1 MAAFMQ
7 AWRNAFQKQ
16 LSTTVDVYGV
26 TLARFIFALPLALIY
41 ISCLYHFQPLTESV
55 HFNLRFAIY
64 VLIAALS
71 QIAATA
77 LMVQLFK
84 QKNYAIG
91 VGLAK
96 SEAVLAAI
104 IAVVFLSDHLSLLGW
119 FGVAVGGFAVF
130 LMSKGRDFSD
140 FSVQTLCIGIGSGL
154 CFAITS
160 LLVREASLELDNLP
174 FIHRAAWVLLMV
186 IATQCCLLLMYLG
199 IFRRA
204 TLWAM
209 WQRIGLTFRVSLCS
223 FLASLGWFSAM
234 SMQSVPI
241 VKTLGQV
248 EIIFSMLISAYF
260 FKEKLA
266 RAEHLGILLV
276 VIAAFLLQALASKC
290 FDEIWHPS
298 YFIAY
303 GGGSLIIFALA
314 FFLYRKYFQCRLTE
328 SGVLAMGASM
338 SNTGFIGT
346 AILTMLIGQ
355 HAAIYLSLTLIIENL
370 LIVALTLVIAEVGM
384 QQHQVTSQLL
394 KQTLYNVIKNPVILS
409 IVLGMLCVILNI
421 QLPFYVVQVL
431 EMLGKTASPI
441 ALFVIGASLVGM
453 SLKSLNMQSVILV
466 GFKIVL
472 MPLTIFVLFS
482 ILPNVSQEMLYAGT
496 LLAALPMPIVLGILG
511 QNYGLSDKALTALM
525 LSTIFGFIGISSLIA
540 LWW

>member
-1 MAAFMQ
+1 MTITWILFTLMAAFMQ

-41 ISCLYHFQPLTESV
+41 ISCLYHFQPVTESV

-104 IAVVFLSDHLSLLGW
+104 IAVLFLSDHLSLLGW

-186 IATQCCLLLMYLG
+186 IGTQCFLLLMYLG

-266 RAEHLGILLV
+266 RAEHLGIVLV
-276 VIAAFLLQALASKC
+276 VIAAL
-290 FDEIWHPS
+290 
-298 YFIAY
+298 
-303 GGGSLIIFALA
+303 
-314 FFLYRKYFQCRLTE
+314 
-328 SGVLAMGASM
+328 
-338 SNTGFIGT
+338 
-346 AILTMLIGQ
+346 
-355 HAAIYLSLTLIIENL
+355 
-370 LIVALTLVIAEVGM
+370 LVIWA
-384 QQHQVTSQLL
+384 
-394 KQTLYNVIKNPVILS
+394 
-409 IVLGMLCVILNI
+409 
-421 QLPFYVVQVL
+421 
-431 EMLGKTASPI
+431 
-441 ALFVIGASLVGM
+441 
-453 SLKSLNMQSVILV
+453 
-466 GFKIVL
+466 
-472 MPLTIFVLFS
+472 
-482 ILPNVSQEMLYAGT
+482 
-496 LLAALPMPIVLGILG
+496 
-511 QNYGLSDKALTALM
+511 
-525 LSTIFGFIGISSLIA
+525 
-540 LWW
+540 

>member
-41 ISCLYHFQPLTESV
+41 ISCLYHFQPVTDSV

-140 FSVQTLCIGIGSGL
+140 FSAQTLCIGIGSGL

-186 IATQCCLLLMYLG
+186 IGTQCFLLLMYLG

-234 SMQSVPI
+234 SIQSVPI

-266 RAEHLGILLV
+266 RAEHLGIVLV
-276 VIAAFLLQALASKC
+276 VIAAFLV
-290 FDEIWHPS
+290 IW
-298 YFIAY
+298 A
-303 GGGSLIIFALA
+303 
-314 FFLYRKYFQCRLTE
+314 
-328 SGVLAMGASM
+328 
-338 SNTGFIGT
+338 
-346 AILTMLIGQ
+346 
-355 HAAIYLSLTLIIENL
+355 
-370 LIVALTLVIAEVGM
+370 
-384 QQHQVTSQLL
+384 
-394 KQTLYNVIKNPVILS
+394 
-409 IVLGMLCVILNI
+409 
-421 QLPFYVVQVL
+421 
-431 EMLGKTASPI
+431 
-441 ALFVIGASLVGM
+441 
-453 SLKSLNMQSVILV
+453 
-466 GFKIVL
+466 
-472 MPLTIFVLFS
+472 
-482 ILPNVSQEMLYAGT
+482 
-496 LLAALPMPIVLGILG
+496 
-511 QNYGLSDKALTALM
+511 
-525 LSTIFGFIGISSLIA
+525 
-540 LWW
+540 

>member
-41 ISCLYHFQPLTESV
+41 ISCLYHFQPVTDSV

-91 VGLAK
+91 VGFAK

-104 IAVVFLSDHLSLLGW
+104 IAVVFLSDHLSLLGC

-130 LMSKGRDFSD
+130 LMSKGRGFSE

-186 IATQCCLLLMYLG
+186 IATQCFLLLMYLG

-266 RAEHLGILLV
+266 RAEHLGIVLV
-276 VIAAFLLQALASKC
+276 VIAAFLV
-290 FDEIWHPS
+290 IW
-298 YFIAY
+298 A
-303 GGGSLIIFALA
+303 
-314 FFLYRKYFQCRLTE
+314 
-328 SGVLAMGASM
+328 
-338 SNTGFIGT
+338 
-346 AILTMLIGQ
+346 
-355 HAAIYLSLTLIIENL
+355 
-370 LIVALTLVIAEVGM
+370 
-384 QQHQVTSQLL
+384 
-394 KQTLYNVIKNPVILS
+394 
-409 IVLGMLCVILNI
+409 
-421 QLPFYVVQVL
+421 
-431 EMLGKTASPI
+431 
-441 ALFVIGASLVGM
+441 
-453 SLKSLNMQSVILV
+453 
-466 GFKIVL
+466 
-472 MPLTIFVLFS
+472 
-482 ILPNVSQEMLYAGT
+482 
-496 LLAALPMPIVLGILG
+496 
-511 QNYGLSDKALTALM
+511 
-525 LSTIFGFIGISSLIA
+525 
-540 LWW
+540 

>member
-1 MAAFMQ
+1 MTITWILFTLMAAFMQ

-26 TLARFIFALPLALIY
+26 TLARFIFALPLALLY
-41 ISCLYHFQPLTESV
+41 ISCLYHFQPVTDSV

-186 IATQCCLLLMYLG
+186 IGTQCFLLLMYLG

-241 VKTLGQV
+241 VKTLGQI

-266 RAEHLGILLV
+266 RAEHLGIVLV
-276 VIAAFLLQALASKC
+276 VVAAFLV
-290 FDEIWHPS
+290 IW
-298 YFIAY
+298 A
-303 GGGSLIIFALA
+303 
-314 FFLYRKYFQCRLTE
+314 
-328 SGVLAMGASM
+328 
-338 SNTGFIGT
+338 
-346 AILTMLIGQ
+346 
-355 HAAIYLSLTLIIENL
+355 
-370 LIVALTLVIAEVGM
+370 
-384 QQHQVTSQLL
+384 
-394 KQTLYNVIKNPVILS
+394 
-409 IVLGMLCVILNI
+409 
-421 QLPFYVVQVL
+421 
-431 EMLGKTASPI
+431 
-441 ALFVIGASLVGM
+441 
-453 SLKSLNMQSVILV
+453 
-466 GFKIVL
+466 
-472 MPLTIFVLFS
+472 
-482 ILPNVSQEMLYAGT
+482 
-496 LLAALPMPIVLGILG
+496 
-511 QNYGLSDKALTALM
+511 
-525 LSTIFGFIGISSLIA
+525 
-540 LWW
+540 

>member
-41 ISCLYHFQPLTESV
+41 ISCLYHFQPVTESV

-104 IAVVFLSDHLSLLGW
+104 IAVLFLSDHLSLLGW

-186 IATQCCLLLMYLG
+186 IGTQCFLLLMYLG

-266 RAEHLGILLV
+266 RAEHLGIVLV
-276 VIAAFLLQALASKC
+276 VVAAFLV
-290 FDEIWHPS
+290 IW
-298 YFIAY
+298 A
-303 GGGSLIIFALA
+303 
-314 FFLYRKYFQCRLTE
+314 
-328 SGVLAMGASM
+328 
-338 SNTGFIGT
+338 
-346 AILTMLIGQ
+346 
-355 HAAIYLSLTLIIENL
+355 
-370 LIVALTLVIAEVGM
+370 
-384 QQHQVTSQLL
+384 
-394 KQTLYNVIKNPVILS
+394 
-409 IVLGMLCVILNI
+409 
-421 QLPFYVVQVL
+421 
-431 EMLGKTASPI
+431 
-441 ALFVIGASLVGM
+441 
-453 SLKSLNMQSVILV
+453 
-466 GFKIVL
+466 
-472 MPLTIFVLFS
+472 
-482 ILPNVSQEMLYAGT
+482 
-496 LLAALPMPIVLGILG
+496 
-511 QNYGLSDKALTALM
+511 
-525 LSTIFGFIGISSLIA
+525 
-540 LWW
+540 

>member
-1 MAAFMQ
+1 MTITWILFTLMAAFMQ

-26 TLARFIFALPLALIY
+26 TLARFIFALPLALLY
-41 ISCLYHFQPLTESV
+41 ISCLYHFQPVTDSV

-119 FGVAVGGFAVF
+119 FGVVVGGFAVF
-130 LMSKGRDFSD
+130 LMSKGREFSD
-140 FSVQTLCIGIGSGL
+140 FSIQTLCVGIGSGL

-160 LLVREASLELDNLP
+160 LLVREASLELTNLP

-186 IATQCCLLLMYLG
+186 IGTQCFLLLMYLG

-266 RAEHLGILLV
+266 RAEHLGIVLV
-276 VIAAFLLQALASKC
+276 VIAAFLV
-290 FDEIWHPS
+290 IW
-298 YFIAY
+298 A
-303 GGGSLIIFALA
+303 
-314 FFLYRKYFQCRLTE
+314 
-328 SGVLAMGASM
+328 
-338 SNTGFIGT
+338 
-346 AILTMLIGQ
+346 
-355 HAAIYLSLTLIIENL
+355 
-370 LIVALTLVIAEVGM
+370 
-384 QQHQVTSQLL
+384 
-394 KQTLYNVIKNPVILS
+394 
-409 IVLGMLCVILNI
+409 
-421 QLPFYVVQVL
+421 
-431 EMLGKTASPI
+431 
-441 ALFVIGASLVGM
+441 
-453 SLKSLNMQSVILV
+453 
-466 GFKIVL
+466 
-472 MPLTIFVLFS
+472 
-482 ILPNVSQEMLYAGT
+482 
-496 LLAALPMPIVLGILG
+496 
-511 QNYGLSDKALTALM
+511 
-525 LSTIFGFIGISSLIA
+525 
-540 LWW
+540 

>member
-160 LLVREASLELDNLP
+160 LLVREASLELTNLP

-186 IATQCCLLLMYLG
+186 IGTQCFLLLMYLG

-266 RAEHLGILLV
+266 RAEHLGIVLV
-276 VIAAFLLQALASKC
+276 VVAAFLV
-290 FDEIWHPS
+290 IW
-298 YFIAY
+298 A
-303 GGGSLIIFALA
+303 
-314 FFLYRKYFQCRLTE
+314 
-328 SGVLAMGASM
+328 
-338 SNTGFIGT
+338 
-346 AILTMLIGQ
+346 
-355 HAAIYLSLTLIIENL
+355 
-370 LIVALTLVIAEVGM
+370 
-384 QQHQVTSQLL
+384 
-394 KQTLYNVIKNPVILS
+394 
-409 IVLGMLCVILNI
+409 
-421 QLPFYVVQVL
+421 
-431 EMLGKTASPI
+431 
-441 ALFVIGASLVGM
+441 
-453 SLKSLNMQSVILV
+453 
-466 GFKIVL
+466 
-472 MPLTIFVLFS
+472 
-482 ILPNVSQEMLYAGT
+482 
-496 LLAALPMPIVLGILG
+496 
-511 QNYGLSDKALTALM
+511 
-525 LSTIFGFIGISSLIA
+525 
-540 LWW
+540 

>member
-16 LSTTVDVYGV
+16 LSTTVDIYGV
-26 TLARFIFALPLALIY
+26 TLARFIFALPLALLY
-41 ISCLYHFQPLTESV
+41 ISCLYHFQPVTDSV

-130 LMSKGRDFSD
+130 LMSKGPGFSG

-186 IATQCCLLLMYLG
+186 IGTQCFLLLMYLG

-266 RAEHLGILLV
+266 RAEHLGIVLV
-276 VIAAFLLQALASKC
+276 VIAAFLV
-290 FDEIWHPS
+290 IW
-298 YFIAY
+298 A
-303 GGGSLIIFALA
+303 
-314 FFLYRKYFQCRLTE
+314 
-328 SGVLAMGASM
+328 
-338 SNTGFIGT
+338 
-346 AILTMLIGQ
+346 
-355 HAAIYLSLTLIIENL
+355 
-370 LIVALTLVIAEVGM
+370 
-384 QQHQVTSQLL
+384 
-394 KQTLYNVIKNPVILS
+394 
-409 IVLGMLCVILNI
+409 
-421 QLPFYVVQVL
+421 
-431 EMLGKTASPI
+431 
-441 ALFVIGASLVGM
+441 
-453 SLKSLNMQSVILV
+453 
-466 GFKIVL
+466 
-472 MPLTIFVLFS
+472 
-482 ILPNVSQEMLYAGT
+482 
-496 LLAALPMPIVLGILG
+496 
-511 QNYGLSDKALTALM
+511 
-525 LSTIFGFIGISSLIA
+525 
-540 LWW
+540 

>member
-16 LSTTVDVYGV
+16 LSATVDVYGV

-41 ISCLYHFQPLTESV
+41 ISCLYHFQPVTESV

-186 IATQCCLLLMYLG
+186 IGTQCFLLLMYLG

-266 RAEHLGILLV
+266 RAEHLGIVLV
-276 VIAAFLLQALASKC
+276 VIAAFLV
-290 FDEIWHPS
+290 IW
-298 YFIAY
+298 A
-303 GGGSLIIFALA
+303 
-314 FFLYRKYFQCRLTE
+314 
-328 SGVLAMGASM
+328 
-338 SNTGFIGT
+338 
-346 AILTMLIGQ
+346 
-355 HAAIYLSLTLIIENL
+355 
-370 LIVALTLVIAEVGM
+370 
-384 QQHQVTSQLL
+384 
-394 KQTLYNVIKNPVILS
+394 
-409 IVLGMLCVILNI
+409 
-421 QLPFYVVQVL
+421 
-431 EMLGKTASPI
+431 
-441 ALFVIGASLVGM
+441 
-453 SLKSLNMQSVILV
+453 
-466 GFKIVL
+466 
-472 MPLTIFVLFS
+472 
-482 ILPNVSQEMLYAGT
+482 
-496 LLAALPMPIVLGILG
+496 
-511 QNYGLSDKALTALM
+511 
-525 LSTIFGFIGISSLIA
+525 
-540 LWW
+540 

>member
-1 MAAFMQ
+1 MTITWILFTLMAAFMQ

-41 ISCLYHFQPLTESV
+41 ISCLYHFQPVTESV

-130 LMSKGRDFSD
+130 LLSKGRDFSD

-186 IATQCCLLLMYLG
+186 IGTQCFLLLMYLG

-241 VKTLGQV
+241 IKTLGQV

-266 RAEHLGILLV
+266 RAEHLGIVLV
-276 VIAAFLLQALASKC
+276 VIAAFLV
-290 FDEIWHPS
+290 IW
-298 YFIAY
+298 A
-303 GGGSLIIFALA
+303 
-314 FFLYRKYFQCRLTE
+314 
-328 SGVLAMGASM
+328 
-338 SNTGFIGT
+338 
-346 AILTMLIGQ
+346 
-355 HAAIYLSLTLIIENL
+355 
-370 LIVALTLVIAEVGM
+370 
-384 QQHQVTSQLL
+384 
-394 KQTLYNVIKNPVILS
+394 
-409 IVLGMLCVILNI
+409 
-421 QLPFYVVQVL
+421 
-431 EMLGKTASPI
+431 
-441 ALFVIGASLVGM
+441 
-453 SLKSLNMQSVILV
+453 
-466 GFKIVL
+466 
-472 MPLTIFVLFS
+472 
-482 ILPNVSQEMLYAGT
+482 
-496 LLAALPMPIVLGILG
+496 
-511 QNYGLSDKALTALM
+511 
-525 LSTIFGFIGISSLIA
+525 
-540 LWW
+540 

>member
-41 ISCLYHFQPLTESV
+41 ISCLYHFKPVTESV

-140 FSVQTLCIGIGSGL
+140 FSVPTLCIGIGSGL

-186 IATQCCLLLMYLG
+186 IGTQCFLLLMYLG

-266 RAEHLGILLV
+266 RAEHLGIVLV
-276 VIAAFLLQALASKC
+276 VIAAFLV
-290 FDEIWHPS
+290 IW
-298 YFIAY
+298 A
-303 GGGSLIIFALA
+303 
-314 FFLYRKYFQCRLTE
+314 
-328 SGVLAMGASM
+328 
-338 SNTGFIGT
+338 
-346 AILTMLIGQ
+346 
-355 HAAIYLSLTLIIENL
+355 
-370 LIVALTLVIAEVGM
+370 
-384 QQHQVTSQLL
+384 
-394 KQTLYNVIKNPVILS
+394 
-409 IVLGMLCVILNI
+409 
-421 QLPFYVVQVL
+421 
-431 EMLGKTASPI
+431 
-441 ALFVIGASLVGM
+441 
-453 SLKSLNMQSVILV
+453 
-466 GFKIVL
+466 
-472 MPLTIFVLFS
+472 
-482 ILPNVSQEMLYAGT
+482 
-496 LLAALPMPIVLGILG
+496 
-511 QNYGLSDKALTALM
+511 
-525 LSTIFGFIGISSLIA
+525 
-540 LWW
+540 

>member
-1 MAAFMQ
+1 M
-7 AWRNAFQKQ
+7 
-16 LSTTVDVYGV
+16 
-26 TLARFIFALPLALIY
+26 
-41 ISCLYHFQPLTESV
+41 
-55 HFNLRFAIY
+55 
-64 VLIAALS
+64 LIAALS

-186 IATQCCLLLMYLG
+186 IGTQCFLLLMYLG

-266 RAEHLGILLV
+266 RAEHLGIVLV
-276 VIAAFLLQALASKC
+276 VIAAFLV
-290 FDEIWHPS
+290 IW
-298 YFIAY
+298 A
-303 GGGSLIIFALA
+303 
-314 FFLYRKYFQCRLTE
+314 
-328 SGVLAMGASM
+328 
-338 SNTGFIGT
+338 
-346 AILTMLIGQ
+346 
-355 HAAIYLSLTLIIENL
+355 
-370 LIVALTLVIAEVGM
+370 
-384 QQHQVTSQLL
+384 
-394 KQTLYNVIKNPVILS
+394 
-409 IVLGMLCVILNI
+409 
-421 QLPFYVVQVL
+421 
-431 EMLGKTASPI
+431 
-441 ALFVIGASLVGM
+441 
-453 SLKSLNMQSVILV
+453 
-466 GFKIVL
+466 
-472 MPLTIFVLFS
+472 
-482 ILPNVSQEMLYAGT
+482 
-496 LLAALPMPIVLGILG
+496 
-511 QNYGLSDKALTALM
+511 
-525 LSTIFGFIGISSLIA
+525 
-540 LWW
+540 

>member
-1 MAAFMQ
+1 MTIAWILFTLMAAFMQ

-41 ISCLYHFQPLTESV
+41 ISCLYHFQPVTDSV

-186 IATQCCLLLMYLG
+186 IGTQCFLLLMYLG

-266 RAEHLGILLV
+266 RAEHLGIVLV
-276 VIAAFLLQALASKC
+276 VIAAFLV
-290 FDEIWHPS
+290 IW
-298 YFIAY
+298 A
-303 GGGSLIIFALA
+303 
-314 FFLYRKYFQCRLTE
+314 
-328 SGVLAMGASM
+328 
-338 SNTGFIGT
+338 
-346 AILTMLIGQ
+346 
-355 HAAIYLSLTLIIENL
+355 
-370 LIVALTLVIAEVGM
+370 
-384 QQHQVTSQLL
+384 
-394 KQTLYNVIKNPVILS
+394 
-409 IVLGMLCVILNI
+409 
-421 QLPFYVVQVL
+421 
-431 EMLGKTASPI
+431 
-441 ALFVIGASLVGM
+441 
-453 SLKSLNMQSVILV
+453 
-466 GFKIVL
+466 
-472 MPLTIFVLFS
+472 
-482 ILPNVSQEMLYAGT
+482 
-496 LLAALPMPIVLGILG
+496 
-511 QNYGLSDKALTALM
+511 
-525 LSTIFGFIGISSLIA
+525 
-540 LWW
+540 

>member
-26 TLARFIFALPLALIY
+26 TLARFIFALPLALLY
-41 ISCLYHFQPLTESV
+41 INCLYHFQPVTDSV

-186 IATQCCLLLMYLG
+186 IGTQCFLLLMYLG

-234 SMQSVPI
+234 SIQSVPI

-266 RAEHLGILLV
+266 RAEHLGIVLV
-276 VIAAFLLQALASKC
+276 VIAAFLV
-290 FDEIWHPS
+290 IW
-298 YFIAY
+298 A
-303 GGGSLIIFALA
+303 
-314 FFLYRKYFQCRLTE
+314 
-328 SGVLAMGASM
+328 
-338 SNTGFIGT
+338 
-346 AILTMLIGQ
+346 
-355 HAAIYLSLTLIIENL
+355 
-370 LIVALTLVIAEVGM
+370 
-384 QQHQVTSQLL
+384 
-394 KQTLYNVIKNPVILS
+394 
-409 IVLGMLCVILNI
+409 
-421 QLPFYVVQVL
+421 
-431 EMLGKTASPI
+431 
-441 ALFVIGASLVGM
+441 
-453 SLKSLNMQSVILV
+453 
-466 GFKIVL
+466 
-472 MPLTIFVLFS
+472 
-482 ILPNVSQEMLYAGT
+482 
-496 LLAALPMPIVLGILG
+496 
-511 QNYGLSDKALTALM
+511 
-525 LSTIFGFIGISSLIA
+525 
-540 LWW
+540 

>member
-1 MAAFMQ
+1 MTITWILFTLMAAFMQ

-41 ISCLYHFQPLTESV
+41 INCLYHFQPVIESV

-130 LMSKGRDFSD
+130 LLSKGRDFSD

-186 IATQCCLLLMYLG
+186 IGTQCFLLLMYLG

-204 TLWAM
+204 TLLAM

-234 SMQSVPI
+234 SIQSVPI

-266 RAEHLGILLV
+266 RAEHLGIVLV
-276 VIAAFLLQALASKC
+276 VIAAFLV
-290 FDEIWHPS
+290 IW
-298 YFIAY
+298 A
-303 GGGSLIIFALA
+303 
-314 FFLYRKYFQCRLTE
+314 
-328 SGVLAMGASM
+328 
-338 SNTGFIGT
+338 
-346 AILTMLIGQ
+346 
-355 HAAIYLSLTLIIENL
+355 
-370 LIVALTLVIAEVGM
+370 
-384 QQHQVTSQLL
+384 
-394 KQTLYNVIKNPVILS
+394 
-409 IVLGMLCVILNI
+409 
-421 QLPFYVVQVL
+421 
-431 EMLGKTASPI
+431 
-441 ALFVIGASLVGM
+441 
-453 SLKSLNMQSVILV
+453 
-466 GFKIVL
+466 
-472 MPLTIFVLFS
+472 
-482 ILPNVSQEMLYAGT
+482 
-496 LLAALPMPIVLGILG
+496 
-511 QNYGLSDKALTALM
+511 
-525 LSTIFGFIGISSLIA
+525 
-540 LWW
+540 

>member
-26 TLARFIFALPLALIY
+26 TLARFIFALPLALLY
-41 ISCLYHFQPLTESV
+41 ISCLYHFQPVTDSV

-119 FGVAVGGFAVF
+119 FGVSVGGFAAF

-186 IATQCCLLLMYLG
+186 IGTQCFLLLMYLG

-266 RAEHLGILLV
+266 RAEHLGIVLV
-276 VIAAFLLQALASKC
+276 VIAAFLV
-290 FDEIWHPS
+290 IW
-298 YFIAY
+298 A
-303 GGGSLIIFALA
+303 
-314 FFLYRKYFQCRLTE
+314 
-328 SGVLAMGASM
+328 
-338 SNTGFIGT
+338 
-346 AILTMLIGQ
+346 
-355 HAAIYLSLTLIIENL
+355 
-370 LIVALTLVIAEVGM
+370 
-384 QQHQVTSQLL
+384 
-394 KQTLYNVIKNPVILS
+394 
-409 IVLGMLCVILNI
+409 
-421 QLPFYVVQVL
+421 
-431 EMLGKTASPI
+431 
-441 ALFVIGASLVGM
+441 
-453 SLKSLNMQSVILV
+453 
-466 GFKIVL
+466 
-472 MPLTIFVLFS
+472 
-482 ILPNVSQEMLYAGT
+482 
-496 LLAALPMPIVLGILG
+496 
-511 QNYGLSDKALTALM
+511 
-525 LSTIFGFIGISSLIA
+525 
-540 LWW
+540 

>member
-186 IATQCCLLLMYLG
+186 IATQCFLLLMYLG

-266 RAEHLGILLV
+266 RAEHLGIVLV
-276 VIAAFLLQALASKC
+276 VIAAFLV
-290 FDEIWHPS
+290 IW
-298 YFIAY
+298 A
-303 GGGSLIIFALA
+303 
-314 FFLYRKYFQCRLTE
+314 
-328 SGVLAMGASM
+328 
-338 SNTGFIGT
+338 
-346 AILTMLIGQ
+346 
-355 HAAIYLSLTLIIENL
+355 
-370 LIVALTLVIAEVGM
+370 
-384 QQHQVTSQLL
+384 
-394 KQTLYNVIKNPVILS
+394 
-409 IVLGMLCVILNI
+409 
-421 QLPFYVVQVL
+421 
-431 EMLGKTASPI
+431 
-441 ALFVIGASLVGM
+441 
-453 SLKSLNMQSVILV
+453 
-466 GFKIVL
+466 
-472 MPLTIFVLFS
+472 
-482 ILPNVSQEMLYAGT
+482 
-496 LLAALPMPIVLGILG
+496 
-511 QNYGLSDKALTALM
+511 
-525 LSTIFGFIGISSLIA
+525 
-540 LWW
+540 

>member
-26 TLARFIFALPLALIY
+26 TLARFIFALPLALLY
-41 ISCLYHFQPLTESV
+41 INCLYHFQPVTDSV

-119 FGVAVGGFAVF
+119 FGVAVGGLAVF

-186 IATQCCLLLMYLG
+186 IGTQCFLLLMYLG

-234 SMQSVPI
+234 SIQSVPI

-266 RAEHLGILLV
+266 RAEHLGIVLV
-276 VIAAFLLQALASKC
+276 VIAAFLV
-290 FDEIWHPS
+290 IW
-298 YFIAY
+298 A
-303 GGGSLIIFALA
+303 
-314 FFLYRKYFQCRLTE
+314 
-328 SGVLAMGASM
+328 
-338 SNTGFIGT
+338 
-346 AILTMLIGQ
+346 
-355 HAAIYLSLTLIIENL
+355 
-370 LIVALTLVIAEVGM
+370 
-384 QQHQVTSQLL
+384 
-394 KQTLYNVIKNPVILS
+394 
-409 IVLGMLCVILNI
+409 
-421 QLPFYVVQVL
+421 
-431 EMLGKTASPI
+431 
-441 ALFVIGASLVGM
+441 
-453 SLKSLNMQSVILV
+453 
-466 GFKIVL
+466 
-472 MPLTIFVLFS
+472 
-482 ILPNVSQEMLYAGT
+482 
-496 LLAALPMPIVLGILG
+496 
-511 QNYGLSDKALTALM
+511 
-525 LSTIFGFIGISSLIA
+525 
-540 LWW
+540 

>member
-1 MAAFMQ
+1 MTITWILFTLMAAFMQ

-26 TLARFIFALPLALIY
+26 TLARFIFALPLALLY
-41 ISCLYHFQPLTESV
+41 ISCLYHFQPVTDSV

-160 LLVREASLELDNLP
+160 LLVREASLELTNLP

-186 IATQCCLLLMYLG
+186 IGTQCFLLLMYLG

-266 RAEHLGILLV
+266 RAEHLGIVLV
-276 VIAAFLLQALASKC
+276 VIAAFLV
-290 FDEIWHPS
+290 IW
-298 YFIAY
+298 A
-303 GGGSLIIFALA
+303 
-314 FFLYRKYFQCRLTE
+314 
-328 SGVLAMGASM
+328 
-338 SNTGFIGT
+338 
-346 AILTMLIGQ
+346 
-355 HAAIYLSLTLIIENL
+355 
-370 LIVALTLVIAEVGM
+370 
-384 QQHQVTSQLL
+384 
-394 KQTLYNVIKNPVILS
+394 
-409 IVLGMLCVILNI
+409 
-421 QLPFYVVQVL
+421 
-431 EMLGKTASPI
+431 
-441 ALFVIGASLVGM
+441 
-453 SLKSLNMQSVILV
+453 
-466 GFKIVL
+466 
-472 MPLTIFVLFS
+472 
-482 ILPNVSQEMLYAGT
+482 
-496 LLAALPMPIVLGILG
+496 
-511 QNYGLSDKALTALM
+511 
-525 LSTIFGFIGISSLIA
+525 
-540 LWW
+540 

>member
-1 MAAFMQ
+1 MTITWILFTLMAAFMQ

-26 TLARFIFALPLALIY
+26 TLARFIFALPLALLY
-41 ISCLYHFQPLTESV
+41 ISCLYHFQPVTESV

-186 IATQCCLLLMYLG
+186 IGTQCFLLLMYLG

-266 RAEHLGILLV
+266 RAEHLGIVLV
-276 VIAAFLLQALASKC
+276 VIAAFLV
-290 FDEIWHPS
+290 IW
-298 YFIAY
+298 A
-303 GGGSLIIFALA
+303 
-314 FFLYRKYFQCRLTE
+314 
-328 SGVLAMGASM
+328 
-338 SNTGFIGT
+338 
-346 AILTMLIGQ
+346 
-355 HAAIYLSLTLIIENL
+355 
-370 LIVALTLVIAEVGM
+370 
-384 QQHQVTSQLL
+384 
-394 KQTLYNVIKNPVILS
+394 
-409 IVLGMLCVILNI
+409 
-421 QLPFYVVQVL
+421 
-431 EMLGKTASPI
+431 
-441 ALFVIGASLVGM
+441 
-453 SLKSLNMQSVILV
+453 
-466 GFKIVL
+466 
-472 MPLTIFVLFS
+472 
-482 ILPNVSQEMLYAGT
+482 
-496 LLAALPMPIVLGILG
+496 
-511 QNYGLSDKALTALM
+511 
-525 LSTIFGFIGISSLIA
+525 
-540 LWW
+540 

>member
-41 ISCLYHFQPLTESV
+41 ISCLYHFQPVTESV

-91 VGLAK
+91 VSLAK

-104 IAVVFLSDHLSLLGW
+104 IAVVFLSDHLNLLGW

-186 IATQCCLLLMYLG
+186 IGTQCFLLLMYLG

-276 VIAAFLLQALASKC
+276 VIAAFLV
-290 FDEIWHPS
+290 IW
-298 YFIAY
+298 A
-303 GGGSLIIFALA
+303 
-314 FFLYRKYFQCRLTE
+314 
-328 SGVLAMGASM
+328 
-338 SNTGFIGT
+338 
-346 AILTMLIGQ
+346 
-355 HAAIYLSLTLIIENL
+355 
-370 LIVALTLVIAEVGM
+370 
-384 QQHQVTSQLL
+384 
-394 KQTLYNVIKNPVILS
+394 
-409 IVLGMLCVILNI
+409 
-421 QLPFYVVQVL
+421 
-431 EMLGKTASPI
+431 
-441 ALFVIGASLVGM
+441 
-453 SLKSLNMQSVILV
+453 
-466 GFKIVL
+466 
-472 MPLTIFVLFS
+472 
-482 ILPNVSQEMLYAGT
+482 
-496 LLAALPMPIVLGILG
+496 
-511 QNYGLSDKALTALM
+511 
-525 LSTIFGFIGISSLIA
+525 
-540 LWW
+540 